1 MKTTTEA
8 QLREWVAQGLTQR
21 EIGLMLDTHQP
32 TVSTALR
39 VLGIKSI
46 NGLYKGHDVEKY
58 LDGLSK
64 GRTLTE
70 ICKTANVKRSTVVK
84 FLERRDLPTSSRAY
98 IKWKAQQ

>member
-39 VLGIKSI
+39 VLGIKSTSHFTKNMMWKSI
-46 NGLYKGHDVEKY
+46 LMAF
-58 LDGLSK
+58 L
-64 GRTLTE
+64 
-70 ICKTANVKRSTVVK
+70 STVPAVNQGSHMRIVAK
-84 FLERRDLPTSSRAY
+84 ETTQDRMH
-98 IKWKAQQ
+98 KQQKIVRGGI